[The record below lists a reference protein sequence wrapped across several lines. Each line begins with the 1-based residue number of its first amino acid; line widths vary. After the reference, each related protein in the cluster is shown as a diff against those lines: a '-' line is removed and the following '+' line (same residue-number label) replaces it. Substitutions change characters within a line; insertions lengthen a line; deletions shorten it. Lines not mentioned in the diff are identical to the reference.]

1 MAGYVGRGM
10 LTAAVA
16 GDVFASPPT
25 EAVLAA
31 IRTVTHSSGAL
42 IIVMNYTGDAFCAH
56 LCPAPL
62 GSLFHILASP
72 HVEPVQSLP
81 GISLLQRCGVHGG
94 HLRKGSRQLMVTP
107 DMFHVRGKAAD
118 MQLVMHRRQI
128 ELWTGGGTGQV

>member
-1 MAGYVGRGM
+1 MAGYVGRVM

-31 IRTVTHSSGAL
+31 IRAVTQSAGAL
-42 IIVMNYTGDAFCAH
+42 IIVMNYTGDASCAR

-62 GSLFHILASP
+62 GSLCHILASP
-72 HVEPVQSLP
+72 HVEQMHSLP
-81 GISLLQRCGVHGG
+81 GMSLLRRCGMHGG

-107 DMFHVRGKAAD
+107 DMFHIRGKAAD

-128 ELWTGGGTGQV
+128 ELWTGSGTGQV

>member
-31 IRTVTHSSGAL
+31 IRTVTHSAGAL

-56 LCPAPL
+56 LCLPPL
-62 GSLFHILASP
+62 GSLCHILASP
-72 HVEPVQSLP
+72 HVEPMHSLP
-81 GISLLQRCGVHGG
+81 GMSLLQRCGMLSG
-94 HLRKGSRQLMVTP
+94 HLRKGSRQLMVTS
-107 DMFHVRGKAAD
+107 DMFHIREKAAD
-118 MQLVMHRRQI
+118 MQPVMHRRQI
-128 ELWTGGGTGQV
+128 ELWTGSGTGQV